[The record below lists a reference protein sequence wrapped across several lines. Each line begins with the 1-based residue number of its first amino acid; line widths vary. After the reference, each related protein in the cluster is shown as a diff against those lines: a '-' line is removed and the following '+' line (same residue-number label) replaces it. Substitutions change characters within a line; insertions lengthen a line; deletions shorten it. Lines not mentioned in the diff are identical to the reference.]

1 MKSINIELL
10 MGHNIGVSGS
20 YYKPTEKEV
29 LQDYLKAIDLL
40 TISDENKLSKK
51 IKELSDK
58 NNVQEYVINGK
69 LQEKDEQIKA
79 LQESIKFLSDTV
91 NRALLADPSNNIIN
105 DQSGIVKGIAL
116 PKINNKAVGEV
127 AIPSTSSTDSRSNN
141 KKS

>member
-1 MKSINIELL
+1 

-91 NRALLADPSNNIIN
+91 NRALLADPSNKIITTTPES
-105 DQSGIVKGIAL
+105 DDGKMIVKGIEL
-116 PKINNKAVGEV
+116 NPEINHKVVGQV
-127 AIPSTSSTDSRSNN
+127 IPSNSN
-141 KKS
+141 KKKK